1 MRHEEADVDTVGKE
15 LLNMAWM
22 EMDVQGYLIV
32 FYSKSLDNSIYY
44 IFGSSS
50 E

>member
-1 MRHEEADVDTVGKE
+1 MRHEEADVDTVGKG

-22 EMDVQGYLIV
+22 EMDVQDCLIV
-32 FYSKSLDNSIYY
+32 VCSKYLGNSVYY

-50 E
+50 V